1 LARQGKTV
9 SEIARQMEADRKTV
23 RKYLEIEDFSE
34 PLPMKMPERPSILD
48 PYKDRIV
55 EILESDK
62 KRWHK
67 QTHSAKRIWEILVK
81 EEGHLDLEKSYQ
93 TIQRFVKVHK
103 QASRRESFG
112 DKGTMKL
119 VWFPGEAQC
128 DFGQADFYIEG
139 VRKRMYYL
147 VLSFPHSN
155 KCVIQ
160 LFESENAECVCQGLL
175 DIFEFLGGIPV
186 LIIFDNA
193 TGIGKRI
200 GDKIRQTELFARFR
214 LHYRFEA
221 RFCNPDSGHEKG
233 NVETAV
239 RYVRRHL
246 FVPEVVIATS
256 VAEYNGKHLLSDSYR
271 LRHDEP
277 HYLKGIETGILFE
290 ADRKAL
296 RELPHSTFNVERH
309 DVVHADGYGFVA
321 TNAGK
326 HRYQLGSEF
335 SRAAVVIGY
344 GAWEVRFW
352 TAEGRFIK
360 AFRRRYGDEP
370 TESIDLLSTLRDLV
384 HKPNAWSNS
393 HVRYE
398 MEAGPFKAYLDGSDG
413 NTRRRGLYLFNEV
426 ANSFGFGL
434 AAIALNGTCRNGSV
448 PEKHD
453 VLAYANR
460 LTSFPLSRSE
470 NATGVDLSMY
480 DQLLGRKEAA
490 V

>member
-1 LARQGKTV
+1 
-9 SEIARQMEADRKTV
+9 
-23 RKYLEIEDFSE
+23 
-34 PLPMKMPERPSILD
+34 
-48 PYKDRIV
+48 
-55 EILESDK
+55 
-62 KRWHK
+62 
-67 QTHSAKRIWEILVK
+67 
-81 EEGHLDLEKSYQ
+81 
-93 TIQRFVKVHK
+93 
-103 QASRRESFG
+103 
-112 DKGTMKL
+112 MKL
-119 VWFPGEAQC
+119 VWYPGESQC

-139 VRKRMYYL
+139 VRQRMYYL

-155 KCVIQ
+155 KCVSQ
-160 LFESENAECVCQGLL
+160 VFESENAECVCQGLQ
-175 DIFEFLGGIPV
+175 DIFEHLGGIPP

-193 TGIGKRI
+193 TGIGRRI

-214 LHYRFEA
+214 LHYRFDA

-246 FVPEVVIATS
+246 FVPEVVIPST
-256 VAEYNGKHLLSDSYR
+256 VAEYNGKRLLSDSYR

-277 HYLKGIETGILFE
+277 HYLKGAETGILFE

-296 RELPHSTFNVERH
+296 QEMPHSAFNVERH
-309 DVVHADGYGFVA
+309 DMVHADGYGFVS
-321 TNAGK
+321 TNGGR

-352 TAEGRFIK
+352 TTGGEFLK
-360 AFRRRYGDEP
+360 SFRRRYGDEP

-384 HKPNAWSNS
+384 NKPNAWSNS
-393 HVRYE
+393 HVRHE
-398 MEAGPFKAYLDGSDG
+398 METGPFKAYLDTSDG

-426 ANSFGFGL
+426 ANTFGFGL
-434 AAIALNGTCRNGSV
+434 ASIALNGTCRNGSV

-460 LTSFPLSRSE
+460 LTSFPVSRSD

-480 DQLLGRKEAA
+480 DQLLGRKGKA